1 MQTLKGAIA
10 VPLTARR
17 IRAFGSEEPADWLK
31 QKENLS
37 RGYTAGHFCSCPFVS
52 FPFSLENSP
61 SNLPALSPWRIFLC
75 PEHFHPSSHL
85 CAASPLFNCSL
96 LMAGLCLT
104 HRRCPPAPPLPWE
117 AQAASRQIFSM
128 LTLPWPLHGEV
139 PKFSL
144 SFYFLPSLA
153 KILISGSRHLLHFSD
168 QSSCPSRM
176 FSIPGSL
183 RGSRVTHRKKNEV
196 ITISSLI

>member
-1 MQTLKGAIA
+1 MLLVVRSQQTG
-10 VPLTARR
+10 
-17 IRAFGSEEPADWLK
+17 
-31 QKENLS
+31 LS
-37 RGYTAGHFCSCPFVS
+37 RKRIYQEATLQGISVPVPSCPS
-52 FPFSLENSP
+52 HSP
-61 SNLPALSPWRIFLC
+61 QKIPQATCLLLALGEFFCAPST
-75 PEHFHPSSHL
+75 FHPSSHL

-196 ITISSLI
+196 ITISSLIQQEERIEPFVQLL